1 MLFRMENGTLQKGAV
16 CSKCITSRRRISPS
30 TWTDVLLQKFLCLL
44 VAQAL
49 GVVQLQACRTA
60 RVPAKGMA
68 LTSRHCACEGFL
80 FQAFSSSCLQRKH
93 TKTQQGMVRKLDVFN
108 TKSLLPYVLSSTA
121 ITNKC
126 LIKLLSKELLPRKIS
141 SIWLHQCIF

>member
-1 MLFRMENGTLQKGAV
+1 MLKVHYISEEDQSLNMDRCTASKVSLSLSGSGTWCGAASSLQNCKGT
-16 CSKCITSRRRISPS
+16 CQGDG
-30 TWTDVLLQKFLCLL
+30 TDLQ
-44 VAQAL
+44 
-49 GVVQLQACRTA
+49 
-60 RVPAKGMA
+60 
-68 LTSRHCACEGFL
+68 RHCACEGFL